1 MMVFRGKKLQEK
13 NNKKTFILDDNIVK
27 HLKGYEISNHVENC
41 KVSGKGFCGEKQW
54 IKGYVQ
60 PTARE
65 NPDHMLIHIG
75 TNDRIRYFRISVEL

>member
-41 KVSGKGFCGEKQW
+41 KVSGKGFCGEKQ
-54 IKGYVQ
+54 
-60 PTARE
+60 
-65 NPDHMLIHIG
+65 
-75 TNDRIRYFRISVEL
+75 